1 MNDQTPNLHV
11 RVVDTQE
18 TTLIVPPEFTTPGC
32 YDVTDPAVG
41 AAVQKLVHMAAH
53 SYQGVNNT
61 AANRAAIT
69 SRVNEVFTNLQA
81 RGVSFYR
88 GEAKPGNQVVGFVA
102 RAHPMRPSEI
112 NIVPL
117 LHKSLDLHDTDEN
130 EEQEDT
136 EDGNEE

>member
-32 YDVTDPAVG
+32 YDLNDPAVG
-41 AAVQKLVHMAAH
+41 TAVQKLVRMAAH
-53 SYQGVNNT
+53 SYEGVTNT

-69 SRVNEVFTNLQA
+69 GRVNEVFTNLQA

-88 GEAKPGNQVVGFVA
+88 GEVKPGNQVVGFVA
-102 RAHPMRPSEI
+102 RANPMRPSEI

-117 LHKSLDLHDTDEN
+117 LHKSLDLHDTDVHEN
-130 EEQEDT
+130 EET
-136 EDGNEE
+136 ENGNEE